1 MNPEQDQNQ
10 TKSKTSRVAQPF
22 MTVASESDEE
32 VHYSHPGWSWGGFMF
47 NIFFAACLKRYWFLL
62 WFGALLV
69 PIVNLFVPFVL
80 LGLMIYFGVKGRE
93 LAARSAVFTSK
104 QQYIGFMKGI
114 DHAGKCMFFLSL
126 AGLLVMVVIM
136 MIIATIV
143 LRELDSSREAA
154 HRALATA
161 TARSLVP
168 VLTICR
174 GAGGS
179 VNRDMPQEGD
189 SPCSTP
195 VLDDTYPAVRGGWR
209 YVSAEDVGMD
219 DFLLIL
225 SREEEYIRC
234 TKKGCAI
241 SDFEGV
247 EKIRTGAQYES
258 SSSLYQPFYTRA
270 ERSDS
275 LVALAHARSM
285 VPVMTICHDAGG
297 SVEAY
302 SPQPGDVVCSDTS
315 VIEDT
320 YMVLPEGWRYGPVM
334 DDELRMFVFS
344 VTDSKTVIECDM
356 NGCGEVT
363 MYSE

>member
-1 MNPEQDQNQ
+1 M
-10 TKSKTSRVAQPF
+10 AQPF

-126 AGLLVMVVIM
+126 AGLLVMVAAVL
-136 MIIATIV
+136 TIFFAV
-143 LRELDSSREAA
+143 VANGIGSSREAA
-154 HRALATA
+154 QKASATA
-161 TARSLVP
+161 RARSLVP
-168 VLTICR
+168 VLAICR
-174 GAGGS
+174 
-179 VNRDMPQEGD
+179 
-189 SPCSTP
+189 
-195 VLDDTYPAVRGGWR
+195 
-209 YVSAEDVGMD
+209 
-219 DFLLIL
+219 
-225 SREEEYIRC
+225 
-234 TKKGCAI
+234 
-241 SDFEGV
+241 
-247 EKIRTGAQYES
+247 
-258 SSSLYQPFYTRA
+258 
-270 ERSDS
+270 
-275 LVALAHARSM
+275 
-285 VPVMTICHDAGG
+285 DAGG